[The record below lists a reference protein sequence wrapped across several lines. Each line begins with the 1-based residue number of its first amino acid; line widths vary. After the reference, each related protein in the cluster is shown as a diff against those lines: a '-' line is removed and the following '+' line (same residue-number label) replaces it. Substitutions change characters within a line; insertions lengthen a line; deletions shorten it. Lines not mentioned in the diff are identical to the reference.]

1 MSILFRLVSDRIYCC
16 SILVEFN
23 SSALKNVSMTPV
35 IEVSHLPSSASFYA
49 AVCQPLGIHFIPQ
62 PSYSSSLDFGLPASP
77 AGPCDILFTLTTNSQ
92 PQISLLKFR
101 ASSQAAVTEFH
112 WRALQAN
119 YNSIVSTNLIKN
131 TPDESIARITDLDG
145 NMLEARFIR
154 RSSTS
159 VLTSAPPKETRRVL
173 DWQRDVAKSLSGEE
187 NMSASHS
194 TRQSTPLVRSSSSR
208 GQEIEQEPRLLRRE
222 TVATSN
228 PTARVA
234 ETSADNRVI
243 SGISN
248 QALIGTILGAAAGA
262 ALAYTMVKSEE
273 PRPNEV
279 TRPRMVTYHSSP
291 AVTSPRIQEVE
302 TVIEAMSIRS
312 DSHVGSRSK
321 TGEPPVVKQDDV
333 NGKVAL
339 EEIDEEKSVTH
350 VSRRSHGSHRS
361 QEKGS
366 PQVKDNESRKSSSE
380 ISKSS
385 RHSSK
390 SKKPKDQPEAPDPPE
405 SASGRS
411 QKKYND
417 DSKSRASRSESRHTS
432 SYVSARSEASTV
444 KPKDKEKARSKV
456 TTTLTVSNKEALDRA
471 SQKGSLISARNVP
484 LPESTHVTRTSHR
497 EHRDRDRDSG
507 ISGISARD
515 IPLPESTYTIMSARN
530 YPLPEST
537 YTGPAYSVAPSDSI
551 SSIGLKRE
559 RQRRRM

>member
-1 MSILFRLVSDRIYCC
+1 
-16 SILVEFN
+16 
-23 SSALKNVSMTPV
+23 MTPV

-62 PSYSSSLDFGLPASP
+62 PSHSSCLDFGIPASP
-77 AGPCDILFTLTTNSQ
+77 VGPREILFTLTTTSQ

-101 ASSQAAVTEFH
+101 ASSQAAVTDFH

-154 RSSTS
+154 RNSIPVPT
-159 VLTSAPPKETRRVL
+159 TAPPKETRRVL
-173 DWQRDVAKSLSGEE
+173 DWQRDVAKSLSSEE
-187 NMSASHS
+187 TMPASHS
-194 TRQSTPLVRSSSSR
+194 TRNSVPLIRSSSSR
-208 GQEIEQEPRLLRRE
+208 GQEIEQEPRLVRRE
-222 TVATSN
+222 TIATSH
-228 PTARVA
+228 PTAK
-234 ETSADNRVI
+234 ETPADNRVI
-243 SGISN
+243 SGMSN
-248 QALIGTILGAAAGA
+248 QALIGTLLGAAAGA

-291 AVTSPRIQEVE
+291 AVTAPRIQEVE
-302 TVIEAMSIRS
+302 TVIETMSIRS
-312 DSHVGSRSK
+312 ESHAGSRPK
-321 TGEPPVVKQDDV
+321 TGEPPVVKQDAV

-361 QEKGS
+361 QEKEPS
-366 PQVKDNESRKSSSE
+366 QVKESDSRNGTSE
-380 ISKSS
+380 VSKSS

-390 SKKPKDQPEAPDPPE
+390 SKKPKDQPEVPDPPE

-417 DSKSRASRSESRHTS
+417 DSKSKASKSESRHTS

-471 SQKGSLISARNVP
+471 SQKGTVISARNVP
-484 LPESTHVTRTSHR
+484 LPESTHVTRASHR
-497 EHRDRDRDSG
+497 EHRDRDRDRDSG

-515 IPLPESTYTIMSARN
+515 IPLPDSTYTVMSARN